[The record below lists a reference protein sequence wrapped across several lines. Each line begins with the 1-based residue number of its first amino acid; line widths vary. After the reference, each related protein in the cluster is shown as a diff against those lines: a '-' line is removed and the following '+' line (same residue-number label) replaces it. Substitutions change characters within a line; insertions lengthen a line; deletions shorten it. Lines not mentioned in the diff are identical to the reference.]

1 MKNILCALRC
11 CVPIIVLVVA
21 FGLRAVAQS
30 TDAQDSTAATQ
41 QQTTTDQQ
49 TTDQEAKP
57 SLVTPLRPQLED
69 VPYDP
74 VTARQRLRWFITEPV
89 MPSHL
94 FGGAISSAL
103 GTAVDRPK
111 EYGPHWGGFADRF
124 GMRLPSIVVGNAME
138 AGLGTITRE
147 DPRYFRVPEASFGSR
162 VKSVIK
168 QTFEARRPDGD
179 YAPAYAR
186 YAAYAGSNF
195 LSNEWRVPSESNT
208 HDALLRTG
216 EGFLGKMAGN
226 AFAEFWPDVE
236 RRLLHRN
243 R

>member
-1 MKNILCALRC
+1 MKNNCYVLRSCALTIALFAALTL
-11 CVPIIVLVVA
+11 PAL
-21 FGLRAVAQS
+21 AQS
-30 TDAQDSTAATQ
+30 NDNQDSTTATEQ
-41 QQTTTDQQ
+41 QSNTDQQ
-49 TTDQEAKP
+49 TPP
-57 SLVTPLRPQLED
+57 SLITPLRPQLEA
-69 VPYDP
+69 VPYEP
-74 VTARQRLRWFITEPV
+74 VTARQRLRWFITEPI

-94 FGGAISSAL
+94 FGGAMTSAL

-138 AGLGTITRE
+138 ASLGTITRE
-147 DPRYFRVPEASFGSR
+147 DPRYFRVPDASFGSR
-162 VKSVIK
+162 VKNVIK

-195 LSNEWRVPSESNT
+195 LSNEWREPSESNT

-216 EGFLGKMAGN
+216 EGFLGRMAGN

>member
-1 MKNILCALRC
+1 MKTKCPILGCSAMVIALFALISLPASAQSGDSQHSRM
-11 CVPIIVLVVA
+11 
-21 FGLRAVAQS
+21 VAQE
-30 TDAQDSTAATQ
+30 
-41 QQTTTDQQ
+41 QTTSKPT
-49 TTDQEAKP
+49 P

-69 VPYDP
+69 VPYESI
-74 VTARQRLRWFITEPV
+74 TARQRLRWFITEPI

-111 EYGPHWGGFADRF
+111 EYGPHWDGFADRF

-138 AGLGTITRE
+138 ASLGSITRE
-147 DPRYFRVPEASFGSR
+147 DPRYFRVPQAAFGAR

-168 QTFEARRPDGD
+168 QTFEARRPNGD

-186 YAAYAGSNF
+186 YAAYTGSNF
-195 LSNEWRVPSESNT
+195 LSNEWRVRSESNA
-208 HDALLRTG
+208 HDALLRSG

-236 RRLLHRN
+236 RRLLRRN

>member
-1 MKNILCALRC
+1 MKTKCPILGCSAMAIALFA
-11 CVPIIVLVVA
+11 PISFPAL
-21 FGLRAVAQS
+21 AQS
-30 TDAQDSTAATQ
+30 QTNDGQTSITITQEQSTASQ
-41 QQTTTDQQ
+41 QPT
-49 TTDQEAKP
+49 P

-69 VPYDP
+69 VPYESI
-74 VTARQRLRWFITEPV
+74 TARQRLRWFITEPI

-111 EYGPHWGGFADRF
+111 EYGPHWDGFADRF

-138 AGLGTITRE
+138 ASLGSITRE
-147 DPRYFRVPEASFGSR
+147 DPRYFRVPQAAFGAR

-186 YAAYAGSNF
+186 YAAYTGSNF
-195 LSNEWRVPSESNT
+195 LSNEWRVRSESNT
-208 HDALLRTG
+208 HDALLRSG

-236 RRLLHRN
+236 RRLLRRN